1 MYTMATMHLAMRW
14 FYARW
19 AFITK
24 GGTDEAR
31 YHALIDWMTTGANFA
46 WALMINE
53 IAAGINIL
61 VADCVIVCFPLAPL
75 KRRVSTELKFVLDL
89 EVLDYLG

>member
-1 MYTMATMHLAMRW
+1 MATMHLAMRLVLCQMG
-14 FYARW
+14 
-19 AFITK
+19 IHNE

-61 VADCVIVCFPLAPL
+61 VADCVIVCFLQALL
-75 KRRVSTELKFVLDL
+75 KRRASAELNS
-89 EVLDYLG
+89 Y